1 MSKPFSG
8 IRVLD
13 LSRIFAGPYCTQTLA
28 DLGAEVI
35 KVERP
40 EAGDEMRNYG
50 PPFLKNR
57 EGKNSR
63 ESSYYVAAN
72 RNKKAITVDIAKP
85 EGQALIKQLAA
96 VSDVLVEN
104 YKVGD
109 LKRYGLDYA
118 GIKAVNP
125 RIIYASITGFGQTG
139 PYAQRAGYDFIAQGM
154 GGLMSVTGHADGEPG
169 GEPLRVGVALADVL
183 TGLYASNAI
192 LAALHKRAETGRG
205 QHIDVAL
212 LDVQVATLANQAM
225 NYLVTGDV
233 PVRTGNAHPT
243 IVPYQTFRASDGYM
257 IIAVGND
264 GQFARLCK
272 ALGLPLADD
281 PRFATNSARRAHKT
295 ELVDRLQE
303 VLETRPAAHWV
314 ELLEDLAV
322 PAGPINTID
331 KVFEDPHVQA
341 RGLLMQVPHATL
353 GSVPSVGTPVHF
365 SDGPLEYQGG
375 IPTMGQHTDEI
386 LRTRLSLSDDEIA
399 ELRRSGAVA

>member
-1 MSKPFSG
+1 MTKLLDG
-8 IRVLD
+8 VTVLD
-13 LSRIFAGPYCTQTLA
+13 LSRVLAAPWCTQLLA
-28 DLGAEVI
+28 DFGAEVI

-40 EAGDEMRNYG
+40 GEGDDTRTWGPPYFEGEDGARESAYFLCANRGKRAISVDFTNEAGQ
-50 PPFLKNR
+50 K
-57 EGKNSR
+57 
-63 ESSYYVAAN
+63 
-72 RNKKAITVDIAKP
+72 
-85 EGQALIKQLAA
+85 LIRALAA
-96 VSDVLVEN
+96 QADVLVEN
-104 YKVGD
+104 FKVGG
-109 LKRYGLDYA
+109 LARYGLDYA
-118 GIKAVNP
+118 SLSAVNP
-125 RIIYASITGFGQTG
+125 RLIYCSITGFGQTG

-212 LDVQVATLANQAM
+212 LDVQVAALANQAM
-225 NYLVTGDV
+225 NYLVTGNV
-233 PVRTGNAHPT
+233 PARTGNAHPT

-264 GQFARLCK
+264 GQFARLSK
-272 ALGLPLADD
+272 ALGLSFAGD
-281 PRFATNSARRAHKT
+281 PRFATNRDRFANKA
-295 ELVDRLQE
+295 ELAERLQAI
-303 VLETRPAAHWV
+303 LETRPAAHWV
-314 ELLEDLAV
+314 ELLEGLAV

-331 KVFEDPHVQA
+331 KVFEDPQVQA

-353 GSVPSVGTPVHF
+353 GSVPSVGAPVHF